1 MASHHEHKQRR
12 GSWRGALGALLAGVG
27 DRAGRTRSGT
37 RGIVALAGAALA
49 VGLVLALVLGVS
61 GGGTRSGAASSR
73 ADAASA
79 ARSRGAGSAAN
90 RSAQS
95 PAPLLEP
102 SGESPEIR
110 KLIALGKPIYCA
122 GPHGN
127 AVALTFDDGPGV
139 YTRLALRKLRAADV
153 HGTFFLV
160 GRNLTLVPEAPRQ
173 ERALG
178 MVGDHTWTHPYLPG
192 LSLTEAESEVVRTQ
206 AAVARAS
213 GGPVFLFRPPYGA
226 MDSSLEAMVHGH
238 HLLEIL
244 WDVDSED
251 SLRGDYAEIAKKVI
265 AGLKPGSIILM
276 HENHGQTI
284 RALPYVSAA
293 LQRRHLRTASVPQL
307 LTEDPPSP
315 AQVAGGWSACGLK
328 ASLGGSGG

>member
-1 MASHHEHKQRR
+1 MASHQEQKQRG
-12 GSWRGALGALLAGVG
+12 GSWRAALGALLAGVG
-27 DRAGRTRSGT
+27 DRAGR
-37 RGIVALAGAALA
+37 
-49 VGLVLALVLGVS
+49 S
-61 GGGTRSGAASSR
+61 GGGTRGLVALAGLAAAVGLALALALGSGGGRHGAAASNR
-73 ADAASA
+73 ADAGSA
-79 ARSRGAGSAAN
+79 ARSRGARSTAN
-90 RSAQS
+90 QNSHPS
-95 PAPLLEP
+95 VLEP
-102 SGESPEIR
+102 SGESPEVR
-110 KLIALGKPIYCA
+110 RLIALGKPIYCA

-139 YTRLALRKLRAADV
+139 YTRLALRKLHEAGV
-153 HGTFFLV
+153 HATFFLV
-160 GRNLTLVPEAPRQ
+160 GRNLTLVPGAPQQ

-192 LSLTEAESEVVRTQ
+192 LSLAEAESEVVRTEV
-206 AAVARAS
+206 AVARES

-226 MDSSLEAMVHGH
+226 MDSALETMVHAH
-238 HLLEIL
+238 QLLEIL

-251 SLRGDYAEIAKKVI
+251 SLRGDYAEIAQKVI

-284 RALPYVSAA
+284 RALPYIFAA

-307 LTEDPPSP
+307 LTEDPPSA

-328 ASLGGSGG
+328 TSLGASGG